1 MHYASP
7 TMGRHATLAPRRTV
21 AVRRRAWA
29 LLLPALFFLPAGLSG
44 QEAAPA
50 SEEAAPAADAQE
62 AAPATGARPCEESY
76 LDSGGV
82 DLRYLDCGAGDPV
95 ILLHGF
101 ALNAEMN
108 WLPTGLL
115 ASLPAEF
122 RLLALDQRGHG
133 RSDKPQDPEAYGRA
147 LAMDVLDLMDALG
160 IEKADVVGYSMGGWI
175 ALYLVARHP
184 ERIRAA
190 VVGGNGWSPP
200 GSSMP
205 EEVSPWLPALERV
218 AREGGS
224 ITDVL
229 WQPGWPEATP
239 EMRAGL
245 DSNDAAALVAVMRG
259 MGGLDVPAASL
270 QGNDVPVLAVIG
282 SDDFLRRAAD
292 ALVEVKPDVE
302 LVVLPE
308 RNHVTAL
315 FDPELERA
323 VLRFLRARP

>member
-1 MHYASP
+1 MSFEPSAAA
-7 TMGRHATLAPRRTV
+7 RHSTRVRSRPDSARQRA
-21 AVRRRAWA
+21 AVLLFPAL
-29 LLLPALFFLPAGLSG
+29 LLLPAVGAG
-44 QEAAPA
+44 QE
-50 SEEAAPAADAQE
+50 PAATTEALPCQE
-62 AAPATGARPCEESY
+62 SFF
-76 LDSGGV
+76 DSGGV

-101 ALNAEMN
+101 ALSAEMN

-133 RSDKPQDPEAYGRA
+133 RSDKPHDPEAYGST
-147 LAMDVLDLMDALG
+147 LATDVLDLMDALG
-160 IEKADVVGYSMGGWI
+160 IGRAAVVGYSMGGLI
-175 ALYLVARHP
+175 ALHLAARHP

-200 GSSMP
+200 GGSMP
-205 EEVSPWLPALERV
+205 AEVRPWLAALEKI
-218 AREGGS
+218 AQEGGS
-224 ITDVL
+224 ITDAL

-259 MGGLDVPAASL
+259 MGALNVPATAL
-270 QGNDVPVLAVIG
+270 RDNDVPLLAIVG
-282 SDDFLRRAAD
+282 SDDFLRPAAE
-292 ALVEVKPDVE
+292 ALLEVKPNVE
-302 LVVLPE
+302 LLVLPE
-308 RNHVTAL
+308 RDHVTAL

-323 VLRFLRARP
+323 VLRFLRARPRARP